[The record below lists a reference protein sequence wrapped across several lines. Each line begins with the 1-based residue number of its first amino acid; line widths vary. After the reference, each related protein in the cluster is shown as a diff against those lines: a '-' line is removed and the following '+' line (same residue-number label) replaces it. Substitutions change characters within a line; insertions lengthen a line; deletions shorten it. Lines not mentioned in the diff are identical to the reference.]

1 MNIGI
6 TVNLKGSIW
15 SNGINQNAIYVAN
28 LIKEIGY
35 TPYLI
40 YQSDLEVES
49 VGDFNIVKF
58 ADSYDI
64 KFDIV
69 IQLGISISK
78 AILEK
83 YKNKNNG
90 VKLVSYKCGNEFMID
105 MESII
110 FNAYEQ
116 RTIGLDGN
124 KVNPPAIPDQLWLIP
139 QMENSCL
146 HYFKFMSK
154 QEKALVVPF
163 VWEPISIDDYCEDFG
178 YSTYTKRDLN
188 RIGVMEP
195 NLSVMKNVLAPI
207 AILEKQYNLHENL
220 QKIYLIGSDVLKSN
234 KRLLQ
239 ILGETNIHK
248 NKLVTAEPRL
258 PVIQAINKYVDVV
271 LSWQWENNL
280 NYLWLDV
287 AWMGWPV
294 VHNGS
299 LCQDVGYYYP
309 EFDIESGQIQVQKAI
324 KSHNDDNDYLERNRS
339 IIKRYTH
346 KNEQLKAD
354 YKMLLDNLVN
364 DKFVEYNY
372 DWKTNS
378 LK

>member
-6 TVNLKGSIW
+6 TVNLKSSIW
-15 SNGINQNAIYVAN
+15 SNGINQNGIYVAN

-35 TPYLI
+35 TPWLI

-49 VGDFNIVKF
+49 VADFNIAPF
-58 ADSYDI
+58 SESYHM
-64 KFDIV
+64 KFDVI
-69 IQLGISISK
+69 IQLGITVS
-78 AILEK
+78 AAMLAK
-83 YKNKNNG
+83 YRKQNSE
-90 VKLVSYKCGNEFMID
+90 VKLLSYKCGNDFVID
-105 MESII
+105 MESIV
-110 FNAYEQ
+110 FSANEQ

-124 KVNPPAIPDQLWLIP
+124 DTDPNAIPDQVWAIP
-139 QMENSCL
+139 QHENSAL
-146 HYFKFMSK
+146 QYFKFTSK
-154 QEKALVVPF
+154 QDKALIAPF
-163 VWEPISIDDYCEDFG
+163 IWEPMSIEDYAQDHNLT
-178 YSTYTKRDLN
+178 TYTKRDLN

-195 NLSVMKNVLAPI
+195 NLSVLKNVLIPI
-207 AILEKQYNLHENL
+207 AILEKQYNTNTNIK
-220 QKIYLIGSDVLKSN
+220 KIYLIGSDFMKSN

-239 ILGETNIHK
+239 ILKETNIHK
-248 NKLVTAEPRL
+248 NKLVTAEPR
-258 PVIQAINKYVDVV
+258 IQTVEAINKHVDVV

-280 NYLWLDV
+280 NYLWLDI

-294 VHNGS
+294 IHNGS

-309 EFDIESGQIQVQKAI
+309 EFDIEAGQQQVQKAI
-324 KSHNDDNDYLERNRS
+324 EAHNDDTDYLERNRN

-364 DKFVEYNY
+364 GQFVKYEY

>member
-6 TVNLKGSIW
+6 TINLKGSIW

-35 TPYLI
+35 TPWLI
-40 YQSDLEVES
+40 YQSNLEIEA

-58 ADSYDI
+58 TDSYNMN
-64 KFDIV
+64 FDII
-69 IQLGISISK
+69 IQLGISVSK
-78 AILEK
+78 AMLEN
-83 YKNKNNG
+83 YKKQNNN
-90 VKLVSYKCGNEFMID
+90 VKLLAYKCGNDFIID

-110 FNAYEQ
+110 FGANEQ
-116 RTIGLDGN
+116 RTIGMDGN
-124 KVNPPAIPDQLWLIP
+124 KTDPGATPDQIWLIP
-139 QMENSCL
+139 QMEKSNL
-146 HYFKFMSK
+146 HYFKFISK

-163 VWEPISIDDYCEDFG
+163 IWEPLSIDDYCEDFG
-178 YSTYTKRDLN
+178 FSTYTKRDLN
-188 RIGVMEP
+188 RVGVMEP
-195 NLSVMKNVLAPI
+195 NLSVIKNVLIPI
-207 AILEKQYNLHENL
+207 AISEKQFNLHNNL
-220 QKIYLIGSDVLKSN
+220 KKIYLIGSEGLKTN

-258 PVIQAINKYVDVV
+258 PVVLAINKHVDVV

-287 AWMGWPV
+287 AWLGWPV

-309 EFDIESGQIQVQKAI
+309 EFNIEAGQQQLQLAI
-324 KSHNDDNDYLERNRS
+324 ANHNQDDTYMERNRNV
-339 IIKRYTH
+339 IKRYTH

-354 YKMLLDNLVN
+354 YKILLDNLVN
-364 DKFVEYNY
+364 DRFIEYKY

-378 LK
+378 IS